1 LAIPRT
7 SDDFTPDWLTAA
19 LHANSRLPMRTIV
32 QSLTLERI
40 GQGRGFAGSIRRLNV
55 SYSGDSEMPLTI
67 VAKSPSTDLTIRDY
81 AIRDGMYQ
89 RETMFYRELATE
101 AGIPVPGCYFAD
113 LDPDS
118 GDFVL
123 LLEDLTALEEGD
135 EITGC
140 SLAQA
145 ALVVRS
151 LARLHARWWNDGR
164 VAGLDWIGRASGA
177 PTENDTVQARYQD
190 AWGRATDTLADIYAP
205 ELFMI
210 ADKLGTGLAAVLE
223 ASASTNQTLN
233 HGDCHLGNIFFRDDE
248 VVFTD
253 WQDVT
258 VTSPA
263 LDIAYFIQ
271 GSLPVETRRDNEREL
286 LDTYLSTLRE
296 NGVTGYSPDHLIED
310 YRRGLL
316 RTLIP
321 SVLSVANLDM
331 ETPQSRE
338 LVQTI
343 GGRMIGISDWDC
355 DDLIPD

>member
-1 LAIPRT
+1 
-7 SDDFTPDWLTAA
+7 
-19 LHANSRLPMRTIV
+19 MMTIV
-32 QSLTLERI
+32 KSLTPERI

-55 SYSGDSEMPLTI
+55 SYSGDSEMPHTI
-67 VAKSPSTDLTIRDY
+67 VAKSPSADLKIRDY

-101 AGIPVPGCYFAD
+101 SGIPVPDCYFAD
-113 LDPDS
+113 LDPDF

-123 LLEDLTALEEGD
+123 LLEDLIALEEGD
-135 EITGC
+135 EIAGC

-151 LARLHARWWNDGR
+151 LARLHARWWNDGG
-164 VAGLDWIGRASGA
+164 VAGLDWLGGDADT
-177 PTENDTVQARYQD
+177 PTGTKTLQARYQD
-190 AWGRATDTLADIYAP
+190 AWGRTTDTLADIYAP

-210 ADKLGTGLAAVLE
+210 ADKFGDGLSAVLE
-223 ASASTNQTLN
+223 ASASGNQTLN
-233 HGDCHLGNIFFRDDE
+233 HGDCHLGNLFFRDDE

-253 WQDVT
+253 WQNVM

-271 GSLPVETRRDNEREL
+271 GSLPVETRRSHEREL
-286 LDTYLSTLRE
+286 LDIYLSTLRE
-296 NGVTGYSPDHLIED
+296 NGVTGYSPDQLIED

-331 ETPQSRE
+331 ETPQARE

-343 GGRMIGISDWDC
+343 SGRMIGIADWDC
-355 DDLIPD
+355 DDLIPN

>member
-1 LAIPRT
+1 MAIPRT
-7 SDDFTPDWLTAA
+7 NDDFTPDWLTAA
-19 LHANSRLPMRTIV
+19 LHANRRLPMMATV
-32 QSLTLERI
+32 ESLTLERI
-40 GQGRGFAGSIRRLNV
+40 GEGRGFAGSIRRLNIN
-55 SYSGDSEMPLTI
+55 YSGDSELPPTI
-67 VAKSPSTDLTIRDY
+67 VAKSPSADLTIRDY

-89 RETMFYRELATE
+89 RETMFYRELACE
-101 AGIPVPGCYFAD
+101 SGIPVPDCYLSD
-113 LDPDS
+113 LDPDC

-140 SLAQA
+140 SLTQA

-164 VAGLDWIGRASGA
+164 VAGLDWLRGDA
-177 PTENDTVQARYQD
+177 DTPKGTNTLQARYQD

-205 ELFMI
+205 EVFII
-210 ADKLGTGLAAVLE
+210 ADKLGGGLSAVLE
-223 ASASTNQTLN
+223 ASASGNQTLN
-233 HGDCHLGNIFFRDDE
+233 HGDCHLGNLFFWDDE

-253 WQDVT
+253 WQNVM

-271 GSLPVETRRDNEREL
+271 GSLPVETRRKHEREL

-296 NGVTGYSPDHLIED
+296 NGVTGYSPDQLIED

-321 SVLSVANLDM
+321 SILSVAHLDM
-331 ETPQSRE
+331 ETLESRE

-343 GGRMIGISDWDC
+343 GGRMIGIADWDC
-355 DDLIPD
+355 DDLIPN

>member
-1 LAIPRT
+1 MTIPRT

-19 LHANSRLPMRTIV
+19 LHSNRRLPMMTIV
-32 QSLTLERI
+32 KSLTPERI

-55 SYSGDSEMPLTI
+55 SYSSDSEMPHTI
-67 VAKSPSTDLTIRDY
+67 VAKSPSADLKIRDY

-101 AGIPVPGCYFAD
+101 SGIPVPDCYFAD
-113 LDPDS
+113 LDPDF

-123 LLEDLTALEEGD
+123 LLEDLIALEEGD
-135 EITGC
+135 EIAGC

-151 LARLHARWWNDGR
+151 LARLHARWWNDGG
-164 VAGLDWIGRASGA
+164 VAGLDWLGGDADI
-177 PTENDTVQARYQD
+177 PTGTKTLQARYQD
-190 AWGRATDTLADIYAP
+190 AWGRTTDTLADIYAP

-210 ADKLGTGLAAVLE
+210 ADKFGDGLSAVLE
-223 ASASTNQTLN
+223 ASASGNQTLN
-233 HGDCHLGNIFFRDDE
+233 HGDCHLGNLFFRDDE

-253 WQDVT
+253 WQNVM

-271 GSLPVETRRDNEREL
+271 GSLPVETRRSHEREL
-286 LDTYLSTLRE
+286 LDIYLSTLRE
-296 NGVTGYSPDHLIED
+296 NGVTGYSPDQLIED

-331 ETPQSRE
+331 ETPQARE

-343 GGRMIGISDWDC
+343 SGRMIGIADWDC
-355 DDLIPD
+355 DDLIPN

>member
-1 LAIPRT
+1 MTIPRT

-19 LHANSRLPMRTIV
+19 LHSNRRLPMMTIV
-32 QSLTLERI
+32 KSLTPERI

-55 SYSGDSEMPLTI
+55 SYSGDSEMPHTI
-67 VAKSPSTDLTIRDY
+67 VAKSPSADLKIRDY

-101 AGIPVPGCYFAD
+101 SGIPVPDCYFAD
-113 LDPDS
+113 LDPDF

-123 LLEDLTALEEGD
+123 LLEDLIALEEGD
-135 EITGC
+135 EIAGC

-151 LARLHARWWNDGR
+151 LARLHARWWNDGG
-164 VAGLDWIGRASGA
+164 VAGLDWLGGDADT
-177 PTENDTVQARYQD
+177 PTGTKTLQARYQD
-190 AWGRATDTLADIYAP
+190 AWGRTTDTLADIYAP

-210 ADKLGTGLAAVLE
+210 ADKFGDGLSAVLE
-223 ASASTNQTLN
+223 ASASGNQTLN
-233 HGDCHLGNIFFRDDE
+233 HGDCHLGNLFFRDDE

-253 WQDVT
+253 WQNVM

-271 GSLPVETRRDNEREL
+271 GSLPVETRRSHEREL
-286 LDTYLSTLRE
+286 LDIYLSTLRE
-296 NGVTGYSPDHLIED
+296 NGVTGYSPDQLIED

-331 ETPQSRE
+331 ETPQARE

-343 GGRMIGISDWDC
+343 SGRMIGIADWDC
-355 DDLIPD
+355 DDLIPN